1 MPKSDGGRGAIPFEA
16 GLLWKRLDEV
26 KRLDDPAA
34 AGEAQLRS
42 SAGATSAG
50 LEMLTIALGA

>member
-1 MPKSDGGRGAIPFEA
+1 MPKSDDGRGVIPFEA

-26 KRLDDPAA
+26 KRLDDL